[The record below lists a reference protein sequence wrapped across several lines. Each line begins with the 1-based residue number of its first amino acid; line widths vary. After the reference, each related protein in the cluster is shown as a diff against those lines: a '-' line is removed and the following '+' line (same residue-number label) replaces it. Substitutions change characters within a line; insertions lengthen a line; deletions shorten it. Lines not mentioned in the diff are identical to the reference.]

1 MITNFFKITFP
12 FAEFDVQRTPYSDAQ
27 LRELRRQ
34 HNADS
39 SFFRH
44 GDHIYISPKK
54 GVNLTLGE
62 PVRLSVEENA
72 EMLEKMIRHLIFR
85 TFRDAFPQRLPE
97 DFAPLRFPSVK
108 AEHDPLRALVPKELH
123 GSIGF
128 PRINEVHVR
137 SILQDGRPVQG
148 LLILSRH
155 RWRFPVNLSAL
166 HAEGFPLAGCSVLHT
181 VPISGLDGVLAP
193 DETVLGEIER
203 VECDRAVIR
212 TNDGSETRSLAELY
226 LQRTREQIG
235 RYLAFRLGSGPASNI
250 FRKMREAEEDRVQGG
265 ANYGEVVRAAG
276 WFTKQTYEN
285 HDGFTFTVTNDAT
298 LPTSGM
304 RLEPTKLVF
313 DYGPG
318 ASNYRPFGGLDAYG
332 PFDSSRFDRKRSR
345 LLAVFH
351 QRNHGAAT
359 QFLAQL
365 IEGIPSSQYFKKGFR
380 ELFRLH
386 EVDHVVKEIRANFP
400 EDYEQAID
408 EAVKEAGANRFDLAL
423 VECADDSRAFPI
435 GENPY
440 YRAKARLMSYGIP
453 VQCVRE
459 SHLRKGPGDLAWTL
473 GPAAL
478 QMYAKLGGVPW
489 LLPGS
494 QSVDA
499 ELIVGIGNTIHRP
512 NLWSGAE
519 QSRVVGLTTFFLGD
533 GRYIMGQELRS
544 VPYSEY
550 FAELLR
556 SLAESIDFV
565 SKEYAWKEGKT
576 VRLVFHVFKPLKN
589 LEVEVIDQLVR
600 QFPRFKIIYAFV
612 TISKFH
618 PWMMY
623 QNATEENGRWRLNLC
638 ERGANIVLDQ
648 HSCLLQLRG
657 DKDRPNKKHRPPFP
671 VLVRIHEK
679 STYKDLPFIAQQIM
693 DFSYLCWRSFF
704 PTELPVTVFYS
715 SLMADLSAKLQRTKG
730 WNPVWLDQHFRR
742 KAWFL

>member
-1 MITNFFKITFP
+1 
-12 FAEFDVQRTPYSDAQ
+12 VRT
-27 LRELRRQ
+27 
-34 HNADS
+34 
-39 SFFRH
+39 
-44 GDHIYISPKK
+44 
-54 GVNLTLGE
+54 
-62 PVRLSVEENA
+62 
-72 EMLEKMIRHLIFR
+72 
-85 TFRDAFPQRLPE
+85 
-97 DFAPLRFPSVK
+97 
-108 AEHDPLRALVPKELH
+108 
-123 GSIGF
+123 
-128 PRINEVHVR
+128 
-137 SILQDGRPVQG
+137 
-148 LLILSRH
+148 
-155 RWRFPVNLSAL
+155 
-166 HAEGFPLAGCSVLHT
+166 
-181 VPISGLDGVLAP
+181 
-193 DETVLGEIER
+193 
-203 VECDRAVIR
+203 
-212 TNDGSETRSLAELY
+212 
-226 LQRTREQIG
+226 
-235 RYLAFRLGSGPASNI
+235 
-250 FRKMREAEEDRVQGG
+250 
-265 ANYGEVVRAAG
+265 AG
-276 WFTKQTYEN
+276 WFAKQTYEN
-285 HDGFTFTVTNDAT
+285 NDGFTFAVKNDAT
-298 LPTSGM
+298 LPASGM

-318 ASNYRPFGGLDAYG
+318 ASHCRPLGGLDAFG
-332 PFDSSRFDRKRSR
+332 PFDSSRFDPKRPR

-365 IEGIPSSQYFKKGFR
+365 INGIPSSQYFKKGFR

-386 EVDHVVKEIRANFP
+386 EVDHVVKEIHSNLP
-400 EDYEQAID
+400 EDYEQAVD

-435 GENPY
+435 EENPY

-453 VQCVRE
+453 VQCVRD
-459 SHLRKGPGDLAWTL
+459 SHLRKGPADLAWTL

-489 LLPGS
+489 LVPGS

-550 FAELLR
+550 FGELMR
-556 SLAESIDFV
+556 SLAESIEFV
-565 SKEYAWKEGKT
+565 SKEYAWKDGKT

-600 QFPRFKIIYAFV
+600 QFSRFKIIYAFV

-623 QNATEENGRWRLNLC
+623 QNAMEDHGRWRLTLC

-679 STYKDLPFIAQQIM
+679 STYKDLPFITQQIM
-693 DFSYLCWRSFF
+693 DFSYLCWRSFY

-715 SLMADLSAKLQRTKG
+715 SLMAELSSKLQRVKG

-742 KAWFL
+742 KTWFL

>member
-1 MITNFFKITFP
+1 MVTNFFRIAFP
-12 FAEFDVQRTPYSDAQ
+12 FESFDIQRVGYSDE
-27 LRELRRQ
+27 ELRRLRNQ
-34 HNADS
+34 HNANA
-39 SFFRH
+39 SFFRD

-54 GVNLTLGE
+54 GADLKLGE
-62 PVRLSVEENA
+62 TVRLSISDHSEVCG
-72 EMLEKMIRHLIFR
+72 KMIRHLIFR
-85 TFRDAFPQRLPE
+85 TFRDAFPKRVPE
-97 DFAPLRFPSVK
+97 EFAPLRFPSVK
-108 AEHDPLRALVPKELH
+108 EEHDPLRRLVPKELH
-123 GSIGF
+123 GIIGF

-137 SILQDGRPVQG
+137 GIVENGRVTHG

-155 RWRFPVNLSAL
+155 RWRFPLDLSAL
-166 HAEGFPLAGCSVLHT
+166 HSEGFSLPGCSVLQAI
-181 VPISGLDGVLAP
+181 PLPGLTGVLAP
-193 DETVLGEIER
+193 EESVLGEIES
-203 VECDRAVIR
+203 VHDTQAVIR
-212 TNDGSETRSLAELY
+212 TNDGTVTRPLVELH

-235 RYLAFRLGSGPASNI
+235 KYLEFRLGTGGATAV
-250 FRKMREAEEDRVQGG
+250 FRNLRGIEENQAQQGG
-265 ANYGEVVRAAG
+265 HYAEIVPVGAWFSKQQYAN
-276 WFTKQTYEN
+276 N
-285 HDGFTFTVTNDAT
+285 DGFTFSVTTDRTVAE
-298 LPTSGM
+298 SGM

-318 ASNYRPFGGLDAYG
+318 ASNDRPLGGLTNFG
-332 PFDSSRFDRKRSR
+332 PFDSARFDCKQPR

-365 IEGIPSSQYFKKGFR
+365 INGIPSSAYYKKGFR

-386 EVDHVVKEIRANFP
+386 EVDFALAELRASFA
-400 EDYEQAID
+400 EDYEKAID
-408 EAVKEAGANRFDLAL
+408 EAVKEAGANRFHLAL
-423 VECADDSRAFPI
+423 VECPDDSRAFPI

-459 SHLRKGPGDLAWTL
+459 SHLRQGPSSLAWTL
-473 GPAAL
+473 GPTAL

-489 LLPGS
+489 LVPGS

-499 ELIVGIGNTIHRP
+499 ELIVGIGNTIQRP

-544 VPYSEY
+544 VPYAEY
-550 FAELLR
+550 FGELLR
-556 SLAESIDFV
+556 SLEESIEFV
-565 SKEYAWKEGKT
+565 SKAYAWKDGKT
-576 VRLVFHVFKPLKN
+576 VRLVFHVFKPLKD
-589 LEVEVIDQLVR
+589 LEVDVVDQLVQR
-600 QFPRFKIIYAFV
+600 FPRFKIIYAFV

-623 QNATEENGRWRLNLC
+623 QDASEENGRWDLTLCDRGCNL
-638 ERGANIVLDQ
+638 ILDE
-648 HSCLLQLRG
+648 HSCLMQLRG
-657 DKDRPNKKHRPPFP
+657 DKDRPNKKHRPPYP

-679 STYKDLPFIAQQIM
+679 STYKDLPFITQQVL

-715 SLMADLSAKLQRTKG
+715 SLMAELSAKLQRIKG
-730 WNPVWLDQHFRR
+730 WNPVLLDQHFRR

>member
-1 MITNFFKITFP
+1 MVTNFFKIRFP
-12 FAEFDVQRTPYSDAQ
+12 FEKFDVQRTAYSDTQ
-27 LRELRRQ
+27 LQALRGQ

-44 GDHIYISPKK
+44 DDNIYISPKK
-54 GVNLTLGE
+54 GITLNLGE
-62 PVRLSVEENA
+62 IVRLAVNENA
-72 EMLEKMIRHLIFR
+72 EILEKMIRHSIFR
-85 TFRDAFPQRLPE
+85 KFRDAFPERVPE

-108 AEHDPLRALVPKELH
+108 AEHDPLRNWIPKELH
-123 GSIGF
+123 GLIGF

-137 SILQDGRPVQG
+137 SILQDGRPTLG

-155 RWRFPVNLSAL
+155 RWRFPVNLSTL
-166 HAEGFPLAGCSVLHT
+166 CNEGFPLAGCSVLHT
-181 VPISGLDGVLAP
+181 VPIPGLDGVLAP
-193 DETVLGEIER
+193 DETVLGQIER
-203 VECDRAVIR
+203 VEGDSAVIR
-212 TNDGSETRSLAELY
+212 TNDGTETRRLEELY

-235 RYLAFRLGSGPASNI
+235 RYLEFRLQKGLASII
-250 FRKMREAEEDRVQGG
+250 FRKMREAEEARVQEGG
-265 ANYGEVVRAAG
+265 NYGEVVRTAG

-285 HDGFTFTVTNDAT
+285 NDGFAFTVTDDAS
-298 LPTSGM
+298 LQASAM

-318 ASNYRPFGGLDAYG
+318 ASNSRPFGGLDAYG
-332 PFDSSRFDRKRSR
+332 PFDSSRFDRKSLR

-365 IEGIPSSQYFKKGFR
+365 IDGIPSSQYYKKGFR

-386 EVDHVVKEIRANFP
+386 EVDHVVKEIRSNLP
-400 EDYEQAID
+400 EDYEQAVD
-408 EAVKEAGANRFDLAL
+408 EAVTEAGANRFDLAL
-423 VECADDSRAFPI
+423 VECADESRAFPI

-453 VQCVRE
+453 VQCVRD

-473 GPAAL
+473 GPASL

-544 VPYSEY
+544 VSYSEY
-550 FAELLR
+550 FGVLLR
-556 SLAESIDFV
+556 SLAESIEFV
-565 SKEYAWKEGKT
+565 SKEYAWKDGKT

-600 QFPRFKIIYAFV
+600 QFSRFKIIYAFV

-623 QNATEENGRWRLNLC
+623 QSAGEENGRWRLSLC

-657 DKDRPNKKHRPPFP
+657 DRDRPNKKHRPPLP
-671 VLVRIHEK
+671 VLVRIHER
-679 STYKDLPFIAQQIM
+679 STYKDLPFIAQQIT
-693 DFSYLCWRSFF
+693 DFSYLCWRSFY

-715 SLMADLSAKLQRTKG
+715 SLMAELSAKLQRVGG